1 MDRGTIETKH
11 APAAI
16 GPYSQA
22 VRVGPFLFTSGQIPL
37 DPSTGR
43 LVEGDITAQVQRVMH
58 NLQAVL
64 QAAELGFGDVVKTT
78 IFVKDMGQF
87 STINQVYGQYFP
99 SNPPARST
107 VQVAK
112 LPLDAAVEIEMIAC
126 SKQV

>member
-1 MDRGTIETKH
+1 MDKQIITTQN

-22 VRVGPFLFTSGQIPL
+22 IRVGPFLFTSGQIPL
-37 DPSTGR
+37 DPSTGSI
-43 LVEGDITAQVQRVMH
+43 VEGDITAQVRRVMQ

-64 QAAELGFGDVVKTT
+64 QAAGLSFTDVIKTT

-87 STINQVYGQYFP
+87 STINQVYGQCFP
-99 SNPPARST
+99 SAPPARST

-112 LPLDAAVEIEMIAC
+112 LPLDAGVEIEMIAC
-126 SKQV
+126 GKE